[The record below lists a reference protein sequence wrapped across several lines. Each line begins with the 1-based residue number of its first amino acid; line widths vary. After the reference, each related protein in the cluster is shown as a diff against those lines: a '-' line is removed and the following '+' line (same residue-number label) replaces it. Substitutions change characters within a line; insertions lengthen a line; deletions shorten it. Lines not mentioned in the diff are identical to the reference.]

1 MAPSQATT
9 TLPLSLSLLS
19 PKEDEAVE
27 PNGTP
32 PPPPDPAVDDG
43 GSSASGGPHDDASD
57 DFRVVEGRGG
67 QLTLPRPD
75 AASGLGGDD
84 AMPPMR
90 LTPTAAQRN
99 NNPCAILQTTLSGT
113 ETTPLPIHPRPA
125 NTLREIVEDSFNEMF
140 GDITNCPADDTRF
153 RLRAIF

>member
-9 TLPLSLSLLS
+9 ALPSSPSLLS
-19 PKEDEAVE
+19 PKEEEAVE
-27 PNGTP
+27 PKGTP

-43 GSSASGGPHDDASD
+43 GSAASGGPHDDALD
-57 DFRVVEGRGG
+57 DFCVVKGRGG
-67 QLTLPRPD
+67 QLTLPRRD
-75 AASGLGGDD
+75 AASRLGGNG
-84 AMPPMR
+84 AMPPMQ

-99 NNPCAILQTTLSGT
+99 DNPFAILQTTLSGT
-113 ETTPLPIHPRPA
+113 ESTPLPIHLRPA
-125 NTLREIVEDSFNEMF
+125 NTLRKIVEDSFDEMF